1 MWSWRSLCS
10 TQIPHLRRWYENE
23 HGPSRRRGEFQTRLP
38 VATGRRVHFH
48 YLVCRSQP
56 AWMVPA
62 KGDLCVTVISA
73 NAASLSV
80 IPGAVHREIS
90 EAVRHAARPNQA
102 VDLGMAA
109 VLDTARTPVLA
120 LATWIHDHIPR
131 CVPGPSPLQGSILR
145 GRPLSLTTR
154 CVRASTGVSHS
165 VSFVSDSASLVSHSA
180 PFASPHCLA
189 GQS

>member
-38 VATGRRVHFH
+38 VATGRRDHFH

-109 VLDTARTPVLA
+109 VLDTSRTPVLA
-120 LATWIHDHIPR
+120 LSTWIHDHIPR
-131 CVPGPSPLQGSILR
+131 CVPGPSPFADHPAR
-145 GRPLSLTTR
+145 RR
-154 CVRASTGVSHS
+154 VRASTGVSHS

-180 PFASPHCLA
+180 PFVSPHCLA